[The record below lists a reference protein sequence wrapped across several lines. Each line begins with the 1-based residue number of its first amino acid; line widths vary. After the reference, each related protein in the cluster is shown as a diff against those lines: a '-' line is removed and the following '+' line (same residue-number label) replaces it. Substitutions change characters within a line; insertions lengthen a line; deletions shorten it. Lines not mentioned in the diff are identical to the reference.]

1 MLQTYEQDIG
11 GFPKKMVEEQD
22 RYVESDKPLDQ
33 HRFQGWHYHSE
44 TKKYYRFD
52 DLPPYENQ

>member
-1 MLQTYEQDIG
+1 
-11 GFPKKMVEEQD
+11 MVEEQD
-22 RYVESDKPLDQ
+22 RYVESDKPQDQ